1 MYQLHQIAINNYN
14 DCANLLMQKY
24 NLPAPQNSDEL
35 IEAVNY
41 ATQTFG
47 DNFVNDVVS
56 IQAQRNAI
64 AQSEIAYKNQL
75 DTSNKEQLK
84 EELVRLNLKL
94 NLAMDIPTREYILDK
109 IAYTQKLIIA
119 KTENSTNN
127 LTTNNPQLATN
138 NLLLMG
144 LAAFVLMFIGS
155 KIFKQ

>member
-1 MYQLHQIAINNYN
+1 MYQLHQIAINNYS
-14 DCANLLMQKY
+14 DCANLLMRKY

-41 ATQTFG
+41 ASQTFG
-47 DNFVNDVVS
+47 DTFVNDVVN

-64 AQSEIAYKNQL
+64 TQSEIAYKNQL

-94 NLAMDIPTREYILDK
+94 NLATDIPTREYILDK
-109 IAYTQKLIIA
+109 IAYTQKLIIK
-119 KTENSTNN
+119 KTEEAPININPIHKNN
-127 LTTNNPQLATN
+127 Q
-138 NLLLMG
+138 LLLMG
-144 LAAFVLMFIGS
+144 LAAFALMFIGS